1 MTEKTITAVMNEND
15 GFELTAAEGFTGE
28 HNAAILKVKLNE
40 SFASPEWDYIALV
53 FNTCAPGGCFSSNAV
68 RDENSSPVKREGDF
82 IICPLGEELT
92 RTGTLF
98 VQAAA
103 YKTEEQLCRAVRKS
117 DIFSVAFKPSITGCG
132 AFLTGEA
139 GFENE
144 VRAVVEAFKAYSG
157 SFENIHTHENREVLD
172 SLSEREGGLCYKGTE
187 VGAYTLPTASLLE
200 KGGVKPGCGLEMSGE
215 YMGVS
220 VDFMRIC
227 AAYTACRMSSDRSIL
242 HIVAGSPAE
251 FDYIDADTPGISE
264 YLYEMDDTFTKVCC
278 VPTCDGDIE
287 WVDLFDRLH
296 SLSLRGGS
304 IYVFEYD
311 PQTASISVSVKSPDE
326 M

>member
-132 AFLTGEA
+132 A
-139 GFENE
+139 
-144 VRAVVEAFKAYSG
+144 
-157 SFENIHTHENREVLD
+157 ENIHTHENREVLD